1 MRKHQDIIPSV
12 FIPCFELY
20 TDTTD
25 SNAQKHKDYELI
37 KGINDLKRHFG
48 STSAN
53 IIGLG
58 SHNETSMR
66 RSRFAVII
74 LAEKSILHFP
84 DLEERLGVIRRSTN
98 LDANTTLFFLPS
110 PSTSIEV
117 QAFVRNVQLRLF
129 GTALEYYRDLFKH
142 SRRKKK
148 SPIPL
153 PTVAPTAASTTL
165 SDAGWGIRY
174 EIKLGVFAE
183 FRQEMDIAMRSY
195 EIAYEALLE
204 DIFSTTNSWS
214 GRWAEARLLA
224 DMLSIRVLRCLLWIE
239 SWTTAVRRWEY
250 HIIKMRD
257 LVDAKGKGTQT

>member
-1 MRKHQDIIPSV
+1 MRKHQDIVPSV

-25 SNAQKHKDYELI
+25 SNTQKHKDHELI
-37 KGINDLKRHFG
+37 KGINDLKRHFA
-48 STSAN
+48 SISAN

-58 SHNETSMR
+58 SHNDTSVR

-98 LDANTTLFFLPS
+98 LDTNSTLFFLPS
-110 PSTSIEV
+110 PSTPIEV

-129 GTALEYYRDLFKH
+129 GPALEYYRDLFKH

-148 SPIPL
+148 SPIP
-153 PTVAPTAASTTL
+153 TTAASSTL

-174 EIKLGVFAE
+174 EVKLGVFAE

-195 EIAYEALLE
+195 EIAYEGLLQ
-204 DIFSTTNSWS
+204 DVFSTTNSWS
-214 GRWAEARLLA
+214 GRWTEARLLA
-224 DMLSIRVLRCLLWIE
+224 DMLSIRILRCLLWAE
-239 SWTTAVRRWEY
+239 SWTTAVRRWGY